1 MTAVSYETFL
11 LYMLIGGFTGI
22 LAGLLGV
29 GGGAV
34 IVPALL
40 FHFRA
45 EQFSAAILMHMAV
58 ACSLVA
64 IVFTSMSSTL
74 AHHRRGA
81 VLWSTALVLAPGI
94 VLGAVAGGII
104 VDGLSSDV
112 LRYGFAAF
120 ECLVAWRL
128 VRDRQPA
135 AHRTLPGRAGLA
147 GVGAGIGAVSTLMG
161 IGGGA
166 LTVPFLLWCNI
177 NIRNA
182 IATSAA
188 CGLPIAL
195 AGSGTLIVAGWG
207 RPDLPQWSSGYV
219 YWPAGL
225 LIATSSVLTAPLGAR
240 LAHSLPLKAL
250 KRIFAVL
257 LIAVA
262 IRMVML

>member
-1 MTAVSYETFL
+1 MSYDSFL
-11 LYMLIGGFTGI
+11 LYMLIGSCTGI

-45 EQFSAAILMHMAV
+45 ADFSAPILMHMAV
-58 ACSLVA
+58 ACSLVS
-64 IVFTSMSSTL
+64 IVFTSISSTL

-94 VLGAVAGGII
+94 VVGAILGGVI
-104 VDGLSSDV
+104 VDHLTSDF
-112 LRYGFAAF
+112 LRYGFAVF
-120 ECLVAWRL
+120 ECAIAWRL
-128 VRDRQPA
+128 VRDRPPT
-135 AHRTLPGRAGLA
+135 AHRTLPNTLGLA
-147 GVGAGIGAVSTLMG
+147 AVGSGIGGISTIMG

-166 LTVPFLLWCNI
+166 LTVPFLLWCNV

-195 AGSGTLIVAGWG
+195 AGSATLMAAGWG
-207 RPDLPQWSSGYV
+207 RADLPQWSTGYV
-219 YWPAGL
+219 YWPAAL
-225 LIATSSVLTAPLGAR
+225 LIAIFSALMAPQGAR
-240 LAHSLPLKAL
+240 LAHTLPLPVLRK
-250 KRIFAVL
+250 IFATLLVL
-257 LIAVA
+257 VA
-262 IRMVML
+262 IRMVMP